1 MEVARPRTPAR
12 IGVPKTR
19 AAGNE
24 AIVGPT
30 DEARAISAELAGI
43 HASAYEREHERAST
57 LLDDDL
63 AMCVLRTELTQAET
77 LLIDNGHQDS
87 VRDQRQAF
95 EHTLAPAMR
104 AAVERI
110 TTRRVTSFLPTTH
123 LAPSLT
129 VLAFGFA
136 ASLDL

>member
-1 MEVARPRTPAR
+1 M
-12 IGVPKTR
+12 
-19 AAGNE
+19 
-24 AIVGPT
+24 GPT
-30 DEARAISAELAGI
+30 AEARAISTELAGI
-43 HASAYEREHERAST
+43 HAAAYERESERATT

-63 AMCVLRTELTQAET
+63 AMCVLRTELTQAER
-77 LLIDNGHQDS
+77 LLVDTGH
-87 VRDQRQAF
+87 RDAVCEQRQAF

-123 LAPSLT
+123 LAPSIT

-136 ASLDL
+136 RRPSGLRRRIA